1 MLDGDEICRLGYT
14 MRSRD
19 VSRDTV
25 RLDNFL
31 GKIRAAV
38 GLLAL
43 LVATA
48 IFAEPAETV
57 FARVAED
64 DERQPLA
71 LQLAIVTYVPEDRR
85 QRYSV
90 DLVSAIHIADPSY
103 YADLNQRFEK
113 YDALLYELV
122 APRGTIVEPDSDRP
136 KGLVSSTQLMLTRML
151 DLSFQLDEVDYTQAN
166 FVHADLSATELR
178 QSMAD
183 RDESLYTYFWRIFFA
198 TMREYGKD
206 PLGLRDLKMM
216 SSMLKSDQDASFK
229 IMFAYEMTNMDSLN
243 DIFGEDSD
251 SAIIGARNERAI
263 EVLRNELDSGAKRL
277 GIFYG
282 VAHMP
287 DIEERLLEMG
297 LVPIKT
303 TWVDA
308 WNLGSAAPD

>member
-1 MLDGDEICRLGYT
+1 MPINSAL
-14 MRSRD
+14 
-19 VSRDTV
+19 V
-25 RLDNFL
+25 
-31 GKIRAAV
+31 KIRAAA

-43 LVATA
+43 LAATA
-48 IFAEPAETV
+48 VLADTAETH

-64 DERQPLA
+64 ENNRPRA

-90 DLVSAIHIADPSY
+90 DLVSAIHIGDPSY
-103 YADLNQRFEK
+103 YSELNERFDS

-122 APRGTIVEPDSDRP
+122 APQGTIVEPDSDRP
-136 KGLVSSTQLMLTRML
+136 KGFVSSTQLMLTRML

-166 FVHADLSATELR
+166 FVHADLSATELK

-206 PLGLRDLKMM
+206 PLGLRDLRMM

-251 SAIIGARNERAI
+251 SAIIGARNERAV
-263 EVLRNELDSGAKRL
+263 EVLRSELDSGAKRL

-297 LVPIKT
+297 LVRINT

-308 WNLGSAAPD
+308 WNLESPAPE

>member
-1 MLDGDEICRLGYT
+1 MPIDSAL
-14 MRSRD
+14 
-19 VSRDTV
+19 V
-25 RLDNFL
+25 
-31 GKIRAAV
+31 KIRAAA

-43 LVATA
+43 LAATA
-48 IFAEPAETV
+48 VLANPAETQFV
-57 FARVAED
+57 RVAED
-64 DERQPLA
+64 EDNRPQA
-71 LQLAIVTYVPEDRR
+71 LQLAIATYVPEDRR
-85 QRYSV
+85 RRFSV
-90 DLVSAIHIADPSY
+90 DLVSAIHIGDSSY
-103 YADLNQRFEK
+103 YSELNERFED

-122 APRGTIVEPDSDRP
+122 APKGTVVEPDSDRP
-136 KGLVSSTQLMLTRML
+136 KGFVSSTQLMLTRML
-151 DLSFQLDEVDYTQAN
+151 DLSFQLDEIDYSQAN

-216 SSMLKSDQDASFK
+216 SSMLKSDHDASFK
-229 IMFAYEMTNMDSLN
+229 IMFAYEMTNMDSIN

-251 SAIIGARNERAI
+251 SAIIGARNERAV
-263 EVLRNELDSGAKRL
+263 EVLRSELDSGAKRL

-297 LVPIKT
+297 LVRINT

-308 WNLGSAAPD
+308 WNLESPAPE

>member
-1 MLDGDEICRLGYT
+1 
-14 MRSRD
+14 MRVDS
-19 VSRDTV
+19 SLKT
-25 RLDNFL
+25 
-31 GKIRAAV
+31 IRTAV
-38 GLLAL
+38 GMLVL
-43 LVATA
+43 LVATST
-48 IFAEPAETV
+48 FAEPAETL
-57 FARVAED
+57 FARVAEN
-64 DERQPLA
+64 DEREPRA
-71 LQLAIVTYVPEDRR
+71 LQLAIVTYAPEDRR

-90 DLVSAIHIADPSY
+90 DLVSAIHIADPAY
-103 YADLNQRFEK
+103 YIDLNRRFEK

-122 APRGTIVEPDSDRP
+122 APRGTIVEPDSERP
-136 KGLVSSTQLMLTRML
+136 KGFVSSTQLMLTRML
-151 DLSFQLDEVDYTQAN
+151 DLSFQLDEVDYTPEN
-166 FVHADLSATELR
+166 FVHADLSASELK

-229 IMFAYEMTNMDSLN
+229 IMFAYEMTNMDSIN

-308 WNLGSAAPD
+308 WNLESTESD